1 MPFPIGAVIGAVA
14 GIGSSVFGAA
24 SSKSAADAQYK
35 EAERQA
41 KARFKRDVQEW
52 RLSNLAAKTQW
63 WWDKARIEQ
72 LRFNERQKA
81 ADYKAYQSQMLNA
94 ASQQLST
101 RIGEITARAS
111 LEQNSEFAKASVD
124 YPYRMQALT
133 IDTLETTRQFLNQVN
148 QTALQSAQ
156 ATSKINRETEELV
169 GSLALEEQRD
179 YLGWQLNKI
188 QALVE
193 DSKAGARGSDRQGG
207 GQTGKLLMAQAAKQL
222 GRSWGELQNNAT
234 SRKVRLGLLNSAIK
248 GEFAQQMGI
257 YALGMQD
264 MTERAA
270 ATIKRSDNEA
280 SMLNQTMSK
289 LTIPSF
295 GWRANAYGA
304 QLASAQ
310 ADYTSSV
317 VSLSKPYREEI
328 YFDPLKPIKGL
339 KPEYIGP
346 TQPSTGNLGFTI
358 GNSILSGVQGAMSF
372 SYMNDAG
379 QLKFY

>member
-14 GIGSSVFGAA
+14 GIGSSIFGA
-24 SSKSAADAQYK
+24 SSAQSQADAQY
-35 EAERQA
+35 EAAEAQA
-41 KARFKRDVQEW
+41 KKRFKRDKQEW
-52 RLSNLAAKTQW
+52 RLANLAARTQW
-63 WWDKARIEQ
+63 WWDKARVEQ
-72 LRFNERQKA
+72 LRFNERQKSS
-81 ADYKAYQSQMLNA
+81 DYQAYQSQMLNA

-101 RIGEITARAS
+101 RIGEINARAAI
-111 LEQNSEFAKASVD
+111 EQNTEFAKASID

-156 ATSKINRETEELV
+156 ATSKLNRETEELV
-169 GSLALEEQRD
+169 SSLALEEQRD

-270 ATIKRSDNEA
+270 SALKRSDNEA
-280 SMLNQTMSK
+280 SMINSTMSK

-304 QLASAQ
+304 QLASAES
-310 ADYTSSV
+310 DYTSSV
-317 VSLSKPYREEI
+317 ISLSKPYREEI
-328 YFDPLKPIKGL
+328 FFKPLKPIKGL

-358 GNSILSGVQGAMSF
+358 GNAILSGAQGAMNF

>member
-1 MPFPIGAVIGAVA
+1 MAFPVGAVIGAVA
-14 GIGSSVFGAA
+14 GIGSSIFGA
-24 SSKSAADAQYK
+24 SSAQSQADAQY
-35 EAERQA
+35 EAAEAQA
-41 KARFKRDVQEW
+41 KKRFKRDVQEW
-52 RLSNLAAKTQW
+52 KLSNLAAKTQW
-63 WWDKARIEQ
+63 WWDKARVEQ

-81 ADYKAYQSQMLNA
+81 SDYQAYQSQMLNA

-101 RIGEITARAS
+101 RIGEINARAS
-111 LEQNSEFAKASVD
+111 IEQNTEFAKASID

-156 ATSKINRETEELV
+156 ATSKLNRETEELV
-169 GSLALEEQRD
+169 SSLALEEQRD

-270 ATIKRSDNEA
+270 SALKRSDNEA
-280 SMLNQTMSK
+280 SMINSTMSK

-304 QLASAQ
+304 QLASAES
-310 ADYTSSV
+310 DYTSSV
-317 VSLSKPYREEI
+317 ISLSKPYREEV
-328 YFDPLKPIKGL
+328 YFKPLKPIKGL

-358 GNSILSGVQGAMSF
+358 GNAILSGAQGAMNF